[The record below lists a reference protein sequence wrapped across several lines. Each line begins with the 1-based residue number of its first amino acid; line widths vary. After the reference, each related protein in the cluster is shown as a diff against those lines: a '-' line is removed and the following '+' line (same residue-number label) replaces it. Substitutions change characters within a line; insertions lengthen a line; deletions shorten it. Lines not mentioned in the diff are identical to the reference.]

1 MEIGYKLKT
10 PCNDCPFKKS
20 SPLHEG
26 VMRSLP
32 EYDGYMKSGSFAHT
46 CHKTDSR
53 SDGYVDNYGGQ
64 IQHCAGALIMFKN
77 MELSAGDEETTP
89 DGYPATQSV
98 LIHAVINKLN
108 VMEMEDP
115 DVFPSFL
122 EMAKAYKPM
131 IEELEEKQKSGV
143 KVHVSYANGKHGSF
157 YL

>member
-46 CHKTDSR
+46 CHKTDNR